1 MHENNF
7 CSTCGEELNNEDQSC
22 PKCDCKSVSEI
33 TVNRDNIITFIVIIT
48 VLSHVLMDLY
58 TGSLTFDRTSF
69 MYSWI
74 PLTCMI
80 IFAFN
85 VNNKDNQNPYNKTT
99 PYIVLCLSEFVF
111 FSGFLSTV
119 IYGTPFLTA
128 LSNHLTDIRGLISS
142 VPLIT
147 IAVLLY
153 TNRSS
158 EKSSKQYLLPVTVS
172 AWIIL
177 LVNFLYETRE
187 LMRYTGYNLMSLI
200 FWIATFVQ
208 IAGKL
213 LPLIVFLYFEKQNNI
228 IKDN

>member
-7 CSTCGEELNNEDQSC
+7 CNICGEELNNEDQSC
-22 PKCDCKSVSEI
+22 PKCDCKPVSEI

-48 VLSHVLMDLY
+48 VLSYVLMNLY
-58 TGSLTFDRTSF
+58 TGSLIFDRTSF

-74 PLTCMI
+74 ALTCMI

-85 VNNKDNQNPYNKTT
+85 VHTKDNSNLYKKTM
-99 PYIVLCLSEFVF
+99 PYIVLCLSKFVF
-111 FSGFLSTV
+111 FGFLSTV
-119 IYGTPFLTA
+119 LYGTPFLTA
-128 LSNHLTDIRGLISS
+128 LSKHLTDIRGLISS
-142 VPLIT
+142 APLIIT
-147 IAVLLY
+147 ILLY

-158 EKSSKQYLLPVTVS
+158 ERSSKQYLLPVPVS

-187 LMRYTGYNLMSLI
+187 LMRYTGYNLISLI

-208 IAGKL
+208 ITGKL

-228 IKDN
+228 IRDN